1 MPPVPRSGH
10 ISPALPHLGSPALG
24 ILRLSDLFVV
34 ISAATYYILQICS
47 LAEAFD
53 AAWLLC
59 GFVFCNLVHSVS
71 IRRERFKR
79 ISRGWNSVQPSL
91 YFSTLLTITRFTLER
106 FPFLIPRII
115 LSNETTGVLLKWR
128 HGQQILP
135 LCLSNAQGFT
145 AYRLGT
151 DASMVPG
158 ITILY
163 IHGGGFAFGSIS
175 LYTEVLLTILRHV
188 RRNSGTPAECIV
200 VDYSKVTAGRFPTS
214 LLECLRAY
222 AHLIEVEKIDPS
234 TIVLCG
240 DSAGGN
246 LAMAMLLCLSGQSAD
261 PQVNERD
268 WSAFPMPNRAVL
280 LSPWLDLR
288 TSKAAA
294 YASLRKE
301 IRPYSPY
308 ALYDDNYR
316 TSKFRDPWLDY
327 IAPEALAQLAQLY
340 TGVLERP
347 RRVAGPASA
356 LLTHLDAILERKA
369 QGKLTYAFYASV
381 RDVLK
386 EPLITS
392 KQGKLHSG
400 ERISDAVPESPKLY
414 APISSDSNLECNPLV
429 SPTLGDWSRISL
441 NEGMCVFWGK
451 NEELAGDIEAW
462 VASVQTAWTCGDV
475 AHAAVHGLDKNG
487 RLETNVES
495 SAFGVHIWPLVCFYT
510 GRTVEEREYGLQ
522 AVAKAIVGSGG
533 ESHPQHRYIPPDS
546 PNSMPSDYEEN
557 AEDIDGLIAWKR
569 GIIHMGVEP
578 PPNFVYSTPQERPGN
593 APPAHGLEMPL
604 AEPPFED
611 DGVVQH
617 LQRTPS
623 VHSDDELHGI
633 VAWNDFA

>member
-1 MPPVPRSGH
+1 MPPTPRSGH

-24 ILRLSDLFVV
+24 ILRISDLFVV

-59 GFVFCNLVHSVS
+59 GFVFSNLVHVVS
-71 IRRERFKR
+71 IRRERSKR
-79 ISRGWNSVQPSL
+79 ISRMRNSVQPSL
-91 YFSTLLTITRFTLER
+91 YFSTLLTATRFTLER

-115 LSNETTGVLLKWR
+115 LSDDTAGALLKWR
-128 HGQQILP
+128 RGQQIMP
-135 LCLSNAQGFT
+135 LSLSNAQGFT

-188 RRNSGTPAECIV
+188 HRNSGTPAECIA
-200 VDYSKVTAGRFPTS
+200 VDYTKVTAGRFPTS

-222 AHLIEVEKIDPS
+222 AHLIEVEQIDPS

-268 WSAFPMPNRAVL
+268 WSALPMPNRAVL

-288 TSKAAA
+288 ASKAAA
-294 YASLRKE
+294 YASLWMEK
-301 IRPYSPY
+301 RPYSPY
-308 ALYDDNYR
+308 ALYDDNSR
-316 TSKFRDPWLDY
+316 ASKFRDPWLDY

-356 LLTHLDAILERKA
+356 LLAHLDGILERKA
-369 QGKLTYAFYASV
+369 QGKFIHAFYAFM
-381 RDVLK
+381 RDTLK
-386 EPLITS
+386 KPLIPS
-392 KQGKLHSG
+392 RQGKQHSL
-400 ERISDAVPESPKLY
+400 ERISDAVPASPKLY

-522 AVAKAIVGSGG
+522 AVARAIIGSGG
-533 ESHPQHRYIPPDS
+533 GFHPQQRYIPPDS
-546 PNSMPSDYEEN
+546 PKSMPSDCEEN

-569 GIIHMGVEP
+569 GIIRMGVEP
-578 PPNFVYSTPQERPGN
+578 PPHFVYSTSQERLGD
-593 APPAHGLEMPL
+593 APPAQGLGMPL
-604 AEPPFED
+604 AEPPLED
-611 DGVVQH
+611 DEVVQH
-617 LQRTPS
+617 CQRTPS